1 MLRNG
6 DPSLERDSF
15 AASAH
20 ADLSDVEV
28 LLQDVALSMAFQVTP
43 QNPQYVIKRLLPNDC
58 YKIISGM
65 PSFSERHGIGEVG
78 HLHTP
83 VPKKALLHAIE
94 SNEVVTIDDA
104 PHDDSVGCYMSS
116 HIKSKNIQSVAIVPI
131 GRNDVRWLIV
141 LDKVPPSGKGFSPR
155 DREHLETCKSSTE
168 RSLLHLS
175 EEIAAVNTR
184 TLQMALSEYAH
195 LFRNPLTVIGGFA
208 RKLKQ
213 TRDPERIEAYSEI
226 ITTQSQRLEEDFC
239 SFMALVGFLFPSRGR
254 AVRDRLDRLLRFFLA
269 DPQYRLL
276 GDRQLPECEVQVIP
290 EAAQALFDEFRKYL
304 RCSSGTGEN
313 ILIEVKKESTHAAV
327 IFYSTAFQAFK
338 EDKDVRLAIFRQVAY
353 QLEGDFRM
361 GKGWCQITLPLNES
375 RPN

>member
-1 MLRNG
+1 
-6 DPSLERDSF
+6 
-15 AASAH
+15 
-20 ADLSDVEV
+20 
-28 LLQDVALSMAFQVTP
+28 
-43 QNPQYVIKRLLPNDC
+43 
-58 YKIISGM
+58 
-65 PSFSERHGIGEVG
+65 
-78 HLHTP
+78 

-94 SNEVVTIDDA
+94 WNEIVTIDDA
-104 PHDDSVGCYMSS
+104 AHDDSVGCYMSG

-141 LDKVPPSGKGFSPR
+141 LDKVPPSGIGFSLR

-175 EEIAAVNTR
+175 EEIAEVNNR

-213 TRDPERIEAYSEI
+213 TKDPQRIESYSEI
-226 ITTQSQRLEEDFC
+226 IYTQSQRLEEDFC
-239 SFMALVGFLFPSRGR
+239 SFMSLVGFLFPGRQRKVRG
-254 AVRDRLDRLLRFFLA
+254 RLDRYLRLFLA
-269 DPQYRLL
+269 DPQYQVL
-276 GDRQLPECEVQVIP
+276 GDRQLLECEVQVDP
-290 EAAQALFDEFRKYL
+290 EALQVLLDEFRKYL

-313 ILIEVKKESTHAAV
+313 IHIEVKKEPTHAAV
-327 IFYSTAFQAFK
+327 IFHSTAFQVFK

-361 GKGWCQITLPLNES
+361 GKGWCRITLPLAGC
-375 RPN
+375 

>member
-1 MLRNG
+1 MNHETFFSDGCL
-6 DPSLERDSF
+6 
-15 AASAH
+15 ASPAQGG
-20 ADLSDVEV
+20 LSDVEV
-28 LLQDVALSMAFQVTP
+28 LLQDVALGMAFQVTP
-43 QNPQYVIKRLLPNDC
+43 NNPQYVIKRLLPNDC

-83 VPKKALLHAIE
+83 VPKRALLHAIE
-94 SNEVVTIDDA
+94 RNEIVTIDDA
-104 PHDDSVGCYMSS
+104 AHDDSVGCYMSG

-141 LDKVPPSGKGFSPR
+141 LDKVPPSGIGFSLR

-175 EEIAAVNTR
+175 EEIAEVNNR

-213 TRDPERIEAYSEI
+213 TKDPERIESYSEI
-226 ITTQSQRLEEDFC
+226 IYTQSQRLEEDFC
-239 SFMALVGFLFPSRGR
+239 SFMSLVGFLFPGR
-254 AVRDRLDRLLRFFLA
+254 HRKVRDRLDRHLRLFLA
-269 DPQYRLL
+269 DPQYQVL
-276 GDRQLPECEVQVIP
+276 GDRQLLECEVQVDP
-290 EAAQALFDEFRKYL
+290 EALQVLLDEFRKYL

-313 ILIEVKKESTHAAV
+313 ISIEVKKEPTHAAV
-327 IFYSTAFQAFK
+327 IFHSTAFQVFK
-338 EDKDVRLAIFRQVAY
+338 EDQDVRLAIFRQVAY

-361 GKGWCQITLPLNES
+361 GQGWCRITLPLAGC
-375 RPN
+375 